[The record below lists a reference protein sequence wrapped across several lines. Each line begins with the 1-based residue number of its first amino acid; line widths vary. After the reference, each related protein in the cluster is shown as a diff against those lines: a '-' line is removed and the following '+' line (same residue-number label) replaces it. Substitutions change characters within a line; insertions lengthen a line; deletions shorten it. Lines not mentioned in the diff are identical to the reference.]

1 MYLLSSKRLFLF
13 QAEFPTTE
21 THLPRQQVLG
31 VMVYQLQ
38 NDPRRRRMGQVMI
51 VNDGGELDER
61 KSCKRTE
68 DRDLGQIIDD

>member
-1 MYLLSSKRLFLF
+1 
-13 QAEFPTTE
+13 
-21 THLPRQQVLG
+21 
-31 VMVYQLQ
+31 
-38 NDPRRRRMGQVMI
+38 MGQVMI